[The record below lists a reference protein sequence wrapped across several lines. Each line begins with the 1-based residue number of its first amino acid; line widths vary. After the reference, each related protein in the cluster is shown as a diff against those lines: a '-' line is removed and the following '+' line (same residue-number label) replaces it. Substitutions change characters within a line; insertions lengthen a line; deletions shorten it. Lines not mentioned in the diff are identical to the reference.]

1 MKSVHAAFCRSKSE
15 SSLSHQLLFKEL
27 NHLNSTVF
35 TPRGHTPVQRIHKRV
50 IIYQFNRVFFF
61 FPCPVSCPANR
72 CFSTGVKGQR
82 PRKHGQSRRYGRG
95 LQVMRARIVVSQDD

>member
-35 TPRGHTPVQRIHKRV
+35 TPRGHTPVRRIHKRV
-50 IIYQFNRVFFF
+50 IINQFNRDFFF
-61 FPCPVSCPANR
+61 SMSGILSRKQMFQHR
-72 CFSTGVKGQR
+72 CQR
-82 PRKHGQSRRYGRG
+82 SE
-95 LQVMRARIVVSQDD
+95 AT

>member
-35 TPRGHTPVQRIHKRV
+35 TPRGHTPVRRIHKRV
-50 IIYQFNRVFFF
+50 IINQFNRDFFF
-61 FPCPVSCPANR
+61 FNVRYPVPQTDVSAQVSKVRGHVNM
-72 CFSTGVKGQR
+72 VKAEGMAGGYR
-82 PRKHGQSRRYGRG
+82 
-95 LQVMRARIVVSQDD
+95 

>member
-61 FPCPVSCPANR
+61 FPMSGILSRKQMFQHR
-72 CFSTGVKGQR
+72 CQR
-82 PRKHGQSRRYGRG
+82 SE
-95 LQVMRARIVVSQDD
+95 AT